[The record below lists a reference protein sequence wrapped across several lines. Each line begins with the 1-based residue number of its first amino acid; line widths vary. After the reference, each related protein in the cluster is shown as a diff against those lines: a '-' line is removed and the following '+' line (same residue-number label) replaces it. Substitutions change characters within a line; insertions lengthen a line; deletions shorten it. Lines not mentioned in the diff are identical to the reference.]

1 MNTTYRNLTTILSLL
16 LWVIISTTAL
26 AGFVPSAV
34 ALEYNKEILV
44 GSDFSERDLTDSSFT
59 KANLRYSNF
68 TNANPNHR
76 DFVAK
81 FGKKGNFLFSPF
93 SVTICLL

>member
-1 MNTTYRNLTTILSLL
+1 MNTSYRNLTTILSLL

-26 AGFVPSAV
+26 AGFVPSAL

-68 TNANPNHR
+68 TNANLSGVEFFAANLESAIASR
-76 DFVAK
+76 
-81 FGKKGNFLFSPF
+81 
-93 SVTICLL
+93 